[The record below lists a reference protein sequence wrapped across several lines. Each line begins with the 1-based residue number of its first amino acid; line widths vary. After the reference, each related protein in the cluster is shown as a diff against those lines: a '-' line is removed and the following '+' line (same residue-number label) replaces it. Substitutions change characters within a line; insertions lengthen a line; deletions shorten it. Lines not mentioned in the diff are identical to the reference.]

1 MDITARQDEWLQQVA
16 AATDSAALAELE
28 SRLFGQKGEVLE
40 LVRSVTSLPKEERP
54 AFGKAANAVK
64 QAVQKALEQRREAFE
79 AQELERELQATDF
92 DPTEPGPRARR
103 GALHPITIVQN
114 ELVDL
119 FTSMGFRWEDGPE
132 IESEYFNFDA
142 LNIPGDHPAR
152 ESQDTFW
159 LDDGNLLRTH
169 TSPVQVRTLQRLTQ
183 KGKDGAGRFQPP
195 LKVIVP
201 GRCFRSETV
210 DKTHEHSFYQMEGL
224 VVDRVQ
230 KDADGNS
237 RGVSTANLIHTMK
250 TCLRVILER
259 DVEVRLRPGFF
270 PFVEPG
276 FELDVNCPF
285 CSGKGC
291 SVCKQ
296 SGWIEILPCGMVH
309 PNVLQEGGLDPEQYT
324 GFAFGMGLQRVVM
337 LRYGIDD
344 IRHFMGG
351 DQRFLS
357 QFPEVAR

>member
-1 MDITARQDEWLQQVA
+1 MDTTARREQWLREVA
-16 AATDSAALAELE
+16 AAADAAALAALE
-28 SRLFGQKGEVLE
+28 TRLLGPKGEVQE

-54 AFGKAANAVK
+54 AFGKAANGVK
-64 QAVQKALEQRREAFE
+64 LDVEAALQQRREQF
-79 AQELERELQATDF
+79 AQQALAAELAAGDF
-92 DPTEPGPRARR
+92 DPTEPGPRPAR
-103 GALHPITIVQN
+103 GTLHPITLVQN

-119 FTSMGFRWEDGPE
+119 FTSMGFQWEDGPE
-132 IESEYFNFDA
+132 VESEYFNFDA

-159 LDDGNLLRTH
+159 LEPHPGLGRNLLRTH
-169 TSPVQVRTLQRLTQ
+169 TSPVQVRTMQRLTRH
-183 KGKDGAGRFQPP
+183 GFHPP

-210 DKTHEHSFYQMEGL
+210 DKTHEHTFYQMEGL
-224 VVDRVQ
+224 VVDR
-230 KDADGNS
+230 D
-237 RGVSTANLIHTMK
+237 VSTANLIHTMK

-259 DVEVRLRPGFF
+259 DVQVRLRPGFF

-285 CSGKGC
+285 CGGKGC
-291 SVCKQ
+291 PVCKQ

-309 PNVLQEGGLDPEQYT
+309 PHVLREGGIDPEVHT

-344 IRHFMGG
+344 IRQFMGG
-351 DQRFLS
+351 DLRFLR
-357 QFPEVAR
+357 QFPEVTR

>member
-1 MDITARQDEWLQQVA
+1 MDTAPLRERWLGAIHEA
-16 AATDSAALAELE
+16 ASAAALAELDA
-28 SRLFGQKGEVLE
+28 RLFGSKGEVLE
-40 LVRSVTSLPKEERP
+40 LVRSVTTLPKEERP

-64 QAVQKALEQRREAFE
+64 VEVEQALAARREHFAK
-79 AQELERELQATDF
+79 AAMQQELQATDF
-92 DPTEPGPRARR
+92 DPTEPGRAPER

-132 IESEYFNFDA
+132 VESEYFNFDA

-159 LDDGNLLRTH
+159 LAEHEGLGKNLLRTH
-169 TSPVQVRTLQRLTQ
+169 TSPVQVRTMQRLT
-183 KGKDGAGRFQPP
+183 KPRFHPP

-201 GRCFRSETV
+201 GRCFRAETV
-210 DKTHEHSFYQMEGL
+210 DKSHEHTFYQMEGL
-224 VVDRVQ
+224 VVDR
-230 KDADGNS
+230 GI
-237 RGVSTANLIHTMK
+237 STANLIHTMK

-259 DVEVRLRPGFF
+259 DVQVRLRPGFF

-285 CSGKGC
+285 CKGQGC

-309 PNVLQEGGLDPEQYT
+309 PNVLRQGGIDPEEYT

-344 IRHFMGG
+344 IRQFMGG
-351 DQRFLS
+351 DLRFLQ
-357 QFPEVAR
+357 QFPEVPR

>member
-1 MDITARQDEWLQQVA
+1 MDTAAQRDGWLAAIA
-16 AATDSAALAELE
+16 AAADAAALTAVEA
-28 SRLFGQKGEVLE
+28 RLFGPKGEVVE
-40 LVRSVTSLPKEERP
+40 LVRSVTSLPKEQRP
-54 AFGKAANAVK
+54 AFGKAANLLK
-64 QAVQKALEQRREAFE
+64 QEVEQALAQKRETFAQQ
-79 AQELERELQATDF
+79 AMQQELAAGGF
-92 DPTEPGPRARR
+92 DPTETGAKQKR
-103 GALHPITIVQN
+103 GVLHPITVVQN

-119 FTSMGFRWEDGPE
+119 FTSLGFRWEDGPE
-132 IESEYFNFDA
+132 VESEYFNFDA

-159 LDDGNLLRTH
+159 LTDKNLLRTH
-169 TSPVQVRTLQRLTQ
+169 TSPVQVRTLQRAVKQ
-183 KGKDGAGRFQPP
+183 GFQPP

-201 GRCFRSETV
+201 GRVFRSETV
-210 DKTHEHSFYQMEGL
+210 DRTHEHTFYQMEGL
-224 VVDRVQ
+224 VVDRAHG
-230 KDADGNS
+230 DSGIS
-237 RGVSTANLIHTMK
+237 IANLIHTMK
-250 TCLRVILER
+250 TCLRVVLER
-259 DVEVRLRPGFF
+259 DVQVRLRPGFF

-309 PNVLQEGGLDPEQYT
+309 PNVLQKGGLDPEEYT

-344 IRHFMGG
+344 IRQFTGG
-351 DQRFLS
+351 DLRFLQ
-357 QFPEVAR
+357 QFPEVSR

>member
-1 MDITARQDEWLQQVA
+1 MDTTAKQDEWLQAIA
-16 AATDSAALAELE
+16 AAAGDEALKALDA
-28 SRLFGQKGEVLE
+28 RLFGPKGEVLE
-40 LVRSVTSLPKEERP
+40 LVRSVTSLPKEQRP

-64 QAVQKALEQRREAFE
+64 QTVEAALRRRRDEFQQ
-79 AQELERELQATDF
+79 AQLDRELAATDF
-92 DPTEPGPRARR
+92 DPTEPGPRCES
-103 GALHPITIVQN
+103 GTLHPITIVQN

-142 LNIPGDHPAR
+142 LNIPADHPAR
-152 ESQDTFW
+152 DSQDTFW
-159 LDDGNLLRTH
+159 LDDQNLLRTH
-169 TSPVQVRTLQRLTQ
+169 TSPVQVRTLQRLVQ
-183 KGKDGAGRFQPP
+183 KGEFQPP

-230 KDADGNS
+230 HGAGGS

-259 DVEVRLRPGFF
+259 DVQVRLRPGFF

-285 CSGKGC
+285 CSGAGC

-309 PNVLQEGGLDPEQYT
+309 PTVLRAGGIDPEEYT

-337 LRYGIDD
+337 LRYHIDD
-344 IRHFMGG
+344 IRLFMGG
-351 DQRFLS
+351 DLRFLG
-357 QFPEVAR
+357 QFPAVPR

>member
-1 MDITARQDEWLQQVA
+1 MDIPAKKEQWLQAIA
-16 AATDSAALAELE
+16 AAADGAALAELDA
-28 SRLFGQKGEVLE
+28 RLFGAKGEVID

-54 AFGKAANAVK
+54 AFGKAANTCK
-64 QAVQKALEQRREAFE
+64 QEVEQALAARREQFAQQ
-79 AQELERELQATDF
+79 ALQQELAATDF
-92 DPTEPGPRARR
+92 DPTEPGPRQRR
-103 GALHPITIVQN
+103 GTLHPITIVQN

-132 IESEYFNFDA
+132 VESEYFNFDA

-159 LDDGNLLRTH
+159 LADQPGFGRNLLRTH
-169 TSPVQVRTLQRLTQ
+169 TSPVQVRTLQRLCKQ
-183 KGKDGAGRFQPP
+183 GFHPP

-201 GRCFRSETV
+201 GRVFRSETV
-210 DKTHEHSFYQMEGL
+210 DRTHEHTFYQMEGL
-224 VVDRVQ
+224 VVDRV
-230 KDADGNS
+230 GND
-237 RGVSTANLIHTMK
+237 RGPSTANLIHTMK

-259 DVEVRLRPGFF
+259 DVQVRLRPGFF

-285 CSGKGC
+285 CAGKGC

-309 PNVLQEGGLDPEQYT
+309 PNVLRQGGLDPEEYV

-344 IRHFMGG
+344 IRQFMGG
-351 DQRFLS
+351 DLRFLQ
-357 QFPEVAR
+357 QFPEVPR

>member
-1 MDITARQDEWLQQVA
+1 MDISARKEQWLAAVA
-16 AATDSAALAELE
+16 AAKDVDALGEVE
-28 SRLFGQKGEVLE
+28 TRLFGGKGEVVE
-40 LVRSVTSLPKEERP
+40 FVRSVTSLPKEERP
-54 AFGKAANAVK
+54 AFGKLANGVKVEVEQAIANKREHFSKRALDAQLNAA
-64 QAVQKALEQRREAFE
+64 
-79 AQELERELQATDF
+79 DF
-92 DPTEPGPRARR
+92 DPTEPGPSPVR

-132 IESEYFNFDA
+132 VESEYFNFDA

-159 LDDGNLLRTH
+159 LQDHPGLGKNLLRTH
-169 TSPVQVRTLQRLTQ
+169 TSPVQVRTMQRLT
-183 KGKDGAGRFQPP
+183 KPKFHPP

-210 DKTHEHSFYQMEGL
+210 DKSHEHTFYQMEGL
-224 VVDRVQ
+224 VVDR
-230 KDADGNS
+230 N
-237 RGVSTANLIHTMK
+237 VSTANLIHTMK

-259 DVEVRLRPGFF
+259 DVQVRLRPGFF

-285 CSGKGC
+285 CKGQGC

-309 PNVLQEGGLDPEQYT
+309 PNVLRQGGIDPEEYT

-344 IRHFMGG
+344 IRQFMGG
-351 DQRFLS
+351 DLRFLQ
-357 QFPEVAR
+357 QFPEVPR

>member
-1 MDITARQDEWLQQVA
+1 MDTTARREQWLRLVADAADA
-16 AATDSAALAELE
+16 AAVVALDA
-28 SRLFGQKGEVLE
+28 RLFGPKGEVQE

-64 QAVQKALEQRREAFE
+64 VEVEQALAARRDEFARRSMQ
-79 AQELERELQATDF
+79 QELSATDF
-92 DPTEPGPRARR
+92 DPTEPGPRAQR
-103 GALHPITIVQN
+103 GTLHPITIVQN

-119 FTSMGFRWEDGPE
+119 FTSMGFQWQDGPE

-159 LDDGNLLRTH
+159 LSPQKGLGKNLLRTH
-169 TSPVQVRTLQRLTQ
+169 TSPVQVRTMQRLT
-183 KGKDGAGRFQPP
+183 KHGFQPP

-210 DKTHEHSFYQMEGL
+210 DKSHEHTFYQMEGL
-224 VVDRVQ
+224 VVDR
-230 KDADGNS
+230 D
-237 RGVSTANLIHTMK
+237 VSTANLIHTMK

-259 DVEVRLRPGFF
+259 DVQVRLRPGFF

-309 PNVLQEGGLDPEQYT
+309 PNVLKQGGIDPEQYT

-344 IRHFMGG
+344 IRQFMGG
-351 DQRFLS
+351 DLRFLR
-357 QFPEVAR
+357 QFAEVPR

>member
-1 MDITARQDEWLQQVA
+1 M
-16 AATDSAALAELE
+16 
-28 SRLFGQKGEVLE
+28 
-40 LVRSVTSLPKEERP
+40 
-54 AFGKAANAVK
+54 
-64 QAVQKALEQRREAFE
+64 
-79 AQELERELQATDF
+79 
-92 DPTEPGPRARR
+92 
-103 GALHPITIVQN
+103 QN

-132 IESEYFNFDA
+132 VESEYFNFDA

-159 LDDGNLLRTH
+159 CNPTERIGRNLLRTH
-169 TSPVQVRTLQRLTQ
+169 TSPVQVRTMQRLT
-183 KGKDGAGRFQPP
+183 KHGFHPP
-195 LKVIVP
+195 LRVIVP

-210 DKTHEHSFYQMEGL
+210 DKSHEHTFYQMEGL
-224 VVDRVQ
+224 VVD
-230 KDADGNS
+230 KD
-237 RGVSTANLIHTMK
+237 VSTANLIHTMK

-259 DVEVRLRPGFF
+259 DVQVRLRPGFF

-285 CSGKGC
+285 CKGQGC

-309 PNVLQEGGLDPEQYT
+309 PNVLRQGGIDPEAYT

-344 IRHFMGG
+344 IRQFMGG
-351 DQRFLS
+351 DLRFLR

>member
-1 MDITARQDEWLQQVA
+1 MDTQALRERWLAAVA
-16 AATDSAALAELE
+16 AAADSAALAEAE
-28 SRLFGQKGEVLE
+28 ARLFGPKGEVVD
-40 LVRSVTSLPKEERP
+40 LVRSVTSLPKEQRP

-64 QAVQKALEQRREAFE
+64 QEVEAAIAARKEQFA
-79 AQELERELQATDF
+79 AAAMARELDGGAF
-92 DPTEPGPRARR
+92 DPTEPGVRRPR
-103 GALHPITIVQN
+103 GTLHPITIVQN

-119 FTSMGFRWEDGPE
+119 FTSLGFQWQDGPE
-132 IESEYFNFDA
+132 VESEFFNFDA

-159 LDDGNLLRTH
+159 LTDKNLLRTH
-169 TSPVQVRTLQRLTQ
+169 TSPVQVRTLQRAVKQ
-183 KGKDGAGRFQPP
+183 GFQPP

-201 GRCFRSETV
+201 GRVFRSETV
-210 DKTHEHSFYQMEGL
+210 DKTHEHTFYQMEGL
-224 VVDRVQ
+224 VVDRAHGEHGISV
-230 KDADGNS
+230 
-237 RGVSTANLIHTMK
+237 ANLIHTMK

-259 DVEVRLRPGFF
+259 DVQVRLRPGFF

-285 CSGKGC
+285 CKGQGC
-291 SVCKQ
+291 PVCKQ

-309 PNVLQEGGLDPEQYT
+309 PNVLRAGGLDPEEFV

-344 IRHFMGG
+344 IRQFMGG
-351 DQRFLS
+351 DQRFLA
-357 QFPEVAR
+357 QFPEVSR

>member
-1 MDITARQDEWLQQVA
+1 MDTTAQRERWLAAIA
-16 AATDSAALAELE
+16 AAADQAALAELDA
-28 SRLFGQKGEVLE
+28 RLFGAKGEVLE
-40 LVRSVTSLPKEERP
+40 LVRSVTTLPKEQRP
-54 AFGKAANAVK
+54 TFGKAANAVK
-64 QAVQKALEQRREAFE
+64 QDVEQALAARREQF
-79 AQELERELQATDF
+79 AQQSLQRELSASDF
-92 DPTEPGPRARR
+92 DPTEPGRSRPR

-119 FTSMGFRWEDGPE
+119 FTSLGFQWQDGPE
-132 IESEYFNFDA
+132 VESEYFNFDA

-159 LDDGNLLRTH
+159 LTEQPGLGKNLLRTH
-169 TSPVQVRTLQRLTQ
+169 TSPVQVRTLQRVVKQ
-183 KGKDGAGRFQPP
+183 GFQPP

-210 DKTHEHSFYQMEGL
+210 DKSHEHTFYQMEGL
-224 VVDRVQ
+224 VVDRVHGDQ
-230 KDADGNS
+230 GI
-237 RGVSTANLIHTMK
+237 STANLIHTMK

-259 DVEVRLRPGFF
+259 DLQVRLRPGFF

-296 SGWIEILPCGMVH
+296 SGWIEVLPCGMVH
-309 PNVLQEGGLDPEQYT
+309 PNVLRQGGLDPEEYT

-344 IRHFMGG
+344 IRQFMGG
-351 DQRFLS
+351 DMRFLQ
-357 QFPEVAR
+357 QFPEVSR

>member
-1 MDITARQDEWLQQVA
+1 MDTTAKQEEWLASIA
-16 AATDSAALAELE
+16 AAADAGALAAVEK
-28 SRLFGQKGEVLE
+28 RLLGPKGEVLE
-40 LVRSVTSLPKEERP
+40 LVRSVTALPKDERP
-54 AFGKAANAVK
+54 AFGKAANLVK
-64 QAVQKALEQRREAFE
+64 QAVEAALAAARERFADS
-79 AQELERELQATDF
+79 ALKSELEATDF
-92 DPTEPGPRARR
+92 DPTEPGPRRAR
-103 GALHPITIVQN
+103 GTLHPITIVQN

-119 FTSMGFRWEDGPE
+119 FRSMGFREADGPE
-132 IESEYFNFDA
+132 VESEYFNFDA

-159 LDDGNLLRTH
+159 LDDDNLLRTH
-169 TSPVQVRTLQRLTQ
+169 TSPVQVRTMLRLS
-183 KGKDGAGRFQPP
+183 KHGFEPP
-195 LKVIVP
+195 LRVIVP

-210 DKTHEHSFYQMEGL
+210 DKTHEHTFYQMEGL
-224 VVDRVQ
+224 VVDR
-230 KDADGNS
+230 
-237 RGVSTANLIHTMK
+237 GVSVANLIHTMK

-259 DVEVRLRPGFF
+259 DLQVRLRPGFF

-285 CSGKGC
+285 CAGKGC

-309 PNVLQEGGLDPEQYT
+309 PHVLREGGIDPEEFT

-344 IRHFMGG
+344 IRQFMGG
-351 DQRFLS
+351 DLRFLQ
-357 QFPEVAR
+357 QFAEVPR